1 MKRFLLFLSL
11 LVSCLTWRVSA
22 ATVGDTYKL
31 VTSIDDIE
39 LGAEYILT
47 YDTNAMGD
55 ISGTN
60 KYFSNVSTGVTLST
74 DKTEATIKSTDVLSF
89 KIVKG
94 TTNYALSYETSSG
107 TVYAQCT
114 STSNGNVTTSSTLV
128 EESDFTIAINS
139 KTYAATI
146 TFTKNSNSNS
156 NKFQYN
162 TSSPRYTNY
171 KTGTQKDCTIYK
183 KVVDEGG
190 ETLEAN
196 GLEWSAESVIATGE
210 YTLPTLKNPNNLSV
224 TYSSSNTAAATID
237 ATTGAVT
244 IPEGAYGT
252 TTITATFAGND
263 TYKAGSVSYTLS
275 VPATATSIADFIA
288 KGKTDSSLQIYVNFP
303 LTVGATNK
311 GGTQAYV
318 TDGTQW
324 IQIYES
330 GKSLTKFSEGSVIPA
345 GWTATYTLYATYTSE
360 MIPVGTV
367 PDATSTATL
376 TIPTV
381 EYSALTTADA
391 NRVIVAPKVTFS
403 EATPSGSGTFTGTD
417 AEGKTVSLSN
427 VFQVESVAA
436 GTYNVKAV
444 VYVTTKGAFTL
455 DPLSYTDT
463 DAKLAWSAES
473 VTTDW
478 ADRENC
484 TLPTLTNPN
493 NVDVTY
499 TSTNADVATV
509 TDGAITLGTAAGT
522 TTITATPTDAASWTG
537 SASVTITVNAKPEV
551 AAPTFNIEINDDE
564 AVANIGDKLTVSC
577 ATEGATIE
585 WTIDDTAIEGTE
597 YEIPE
602 SMAGNEYPVSAKA
615 YVTSALGNKTYSEET
630 DFLLKVNEKGVITVS
645 APKFAINGEDVDDE
659 DDVTAYP
666 GDVIA
671 VSCATAGATL
681 AWTYEFDDD
690 DDVAIEGDSF
700 TIPAAAEG
708 SAYIFTATAAVGETK
723 SDDAMI
729 MVEVAQLPAPTITV
743 PASPKAGDV
752 ITVAAPEGFD
762 NVYVSLT
769 VDGVA
774 VEGNSFTI
782 PTTAEAGE
790 TFAIE
795 AATCRD
801 FGGATYT
808 GATATATVTLPTE
821 TLTYSWTVASETP
834 NETEMTLGDVTWGV
848 SYVGTPWKADKNGG
862 TNPYLYFGAGSTTMT
877 ELTLTTKAFDGCTI
891 SKVIVTSFLSGTS
904 QPINVYVGGEKFGET
919 ATNTTTKTEYT
930 FTGSASAGELKLVF
944 GIQSGKQLKLYSI
957 QVEYTKTPAARDIK
971 SVIDNDNKTITITG
985 LTSKKDVL
993 KYKLQTSAS
1002 AAPMRRVEGADDGY
1016 ATAVDGQD
1024 NWTANADLSWTYDAT
1039 NLGDDVLLVKVIG
1052 ANGSESAVL
1061 DFETN
1066 DGQVVTAI
1074 TEVNAASDS
1083 DAAVEYFN
1091 LNGMRTRATTPG
1103 LYIRRVGTRAE
1114 LQLKIEN

>member
-1 MKRFLLFLSL
+1 
-11 LVSCLTWRVSA
+11 
-22 ATVGDTYKL
+22 
-31 VTSIDDIE
+31 
-39 LGAEYILT
+39 
-47 YDTNAMGD
+47 
-55 ISGTN
+55 
-60 KYFSNVSTGVTLST
+60 
-74 DKTEATIKSTDVLSF
+74 
-89 KIVKG
+89 
-94 TTNYALSYETSSG
+94 
-107 TVYAQCT
+107 
-114 STSNGNVTTSSTLV
+114 
-128 EESDFTIAINS
+128 
-139 KTYAATI
+139 
-146 TFTKNSNSNS
+146 
-156 NKFQYN
+156 
-162 TSSPRYTNY
+162 
-171 KTGTQKDCTIYK
+171 
-183 KVVDEGG
+183 
-190 ETLEAN
+190 LEAN

-210 YTLPTLKNPNNLSV
+210 YTLPTLKNPNILTV
-224 TYSSSNTAAATID
+224 TYSSSNTDAATVD

-263 TYKAGSVSYTLS
+263 TYKPGSVSYTLS

-345 GWTATYTLYATYTSE
+345 GWTATYTLFNNYTSE

-367 PDATSTATL
+367 PDATSTETL
-376 TIPTV
+376 AFPTV

-403 EATPSGSGTFTGTD
+403 TATPSSGSSFTGTD
-417 AEGKTVSLSN
+417 AEGKDVSLTNSY
-427 VFQVESVAA
+427 QIESVPA

-444 VYVTTKGAFTL
+444 VIVAKAGGISLYPLNYIDATTPAN
-455 DPLSYTDT
+455 
-463 DAKLAWSAES
+463 LAWSAES
-473 VTTDW
+473 VTIDW
-478 ADRENC
+478 ADRESC

-509 TDGAITLGTAAGT
+509 TDGAITFGTAAGT
-522 TTITATPTDAASWTG
+522 TTITAIPTDATSWTG

-551 AAPTFNIEINDDE
+551 AAPTFNIEINDDEE

-602 SMAGNEYPVSAKA
+602 SMAGKESLVSAKA

-671 VSCATAGATL
+671 VSCATAGATI

-708 SAYIFTATAAVGETK
+708 SDYIFTATAAVGETK

-729 MVEVAQLPAPTITV
+729 MVEVAKLPAPTITV

-774 VEGNSFTI
+774 IEGDSFTI

-795 AATCRD
+795 ASTCRD
-801 FGGATYT
+801 FNDTTYT

-821 TLTYSWTVASETP
+821 ALTYSWTVSTADSKSDEKI
-834 NETEMTLGDVTWGV
+834 TLNGVTWKED
-848 SYVGTPWKADKNGG
+848 YVGKSWYSVRNGG
-862 TNPYLYFGAGSTTMT
+862 SDVNLAFGSSNALMT
-877 ELTLTTKAFDGCTI
+877 ELTMSTTAFDGCTI
-891 SKVIVTSFLSGTS
+891 SKVIVSSMLSGTS

-1024 NWTANADLSWTYDAT
+1024 NWTANADLSWTYDAKD
-1039 NLGDDVLLVKVIG
+1039 LGDDVLLVKVIG

-1066 DGQVVTAI
+1066 EGQVVTAI
-1074 TEVNAASDS
+1074 TDVNAATDS

-1103 LYIRRVGTRAE
+1103 LYIRRVGSRAE